1 MIHNYHLPVFA
12 KNFAQYLEN
21 NLIGRLSTDNM
32 IGIKVEGQR
41 HILHMQVYLHDTS
54 FGDEIP
60 LGEYSSHFFDN
71 QKVKQEFRS
80 DSLPLGPIHLVYE
93 AGKRKDAHPEIPF
106 P

>member
-1 MIHNYHLPVFA
+1 MTSSYHFPVFA
-12 KNFAQYLEN
+12 GNFAQYLED
-21 NLIGRLSTDNM
+21 NLIGRLSTDDM
-32 IGIKVEGQR
+32 IGMKIEGPR
-41 HILHMQVYLHDTS
+41 HTLSMQVYLHDTS

-60 LGEYSSHFFDN
+60 LGEYSSHFVGN